1 MFANFIYF
9 IIALLIYETYQPPPE
24 PNFPLLQTLILFIG
38 LLALFALTS
47 WFQFNSLEK
56 QTSRGNFIRLDHRY
70 TRLITRQSILALV
83 VFGIH
88 LYGLNL
94 SSFFDHVQLLKLIP
108 TIQALIFLALFIFHL
123 AIIWY
128 CSHGVYRRMSASSES
143 RASYVWSQISFSTP
157 VLLPW
162 LLLSG
167 LADIIQTLPYALP
180 KRILS
185 STEGQILYFLVFLI
199 IVAMIGPAMIQ
210 KLWRCRPVE
219 AGAVRDRI
227 EALCR
232 RAGIGYA
239 NIMYWP
245 IFGGRMVTAGVMG
258 LIKRFRYILVTRA
271 LLDSLEPD
279 EIDAVIA
286 HEIGHV
292 KQKHLLFYLMFF
304 VGYMLLT
311 YAVYNLILYSIIYVS
326 PVLELFTTLG
336 IDQVTLTYLSFSVT
350 FIALFLIYF
359 RYIFGYFMRNFERQA
374 DTYVYAL
381 FDSARPLISTL
392 NKIAFTSGQSPD
404 RPNWH
409 HFSITERINYL
420 VRCENDRSAI
430 RLQADKLKKS
440 IAVYLIGMLAIG
452 IVGYNLNFGEFGKTL
467 SDRFFQKIVLREID
481 KHPQDPSLYRLLGDL
496 YYNTKNWTG
505 VQEAY
510 ERSLQLKPDNPHV
523 LNNLAWLY
531 ATCEDKRFR
540 DPERALMLAKAAAAI
555 SAAPHILDTLA
566 ESYYLNGYYEEAI
579 AAETRAR
586 DLARENRSYY
596 EGQLEKFRKALGY

>member
-1 MFANFIYF
+1 M
-9 IIALLIYETYQPPPE
+9 
-24 PNFPLLQTLILFIG
+24 
-38 LLALFALTS
+38 
-47 WFQFNSLEK
+47 
-56 QTSRGNFIRLDHRY
+56 SRGSFIRLDNSY
-70 TRLITRQSILALV
+70 NRLITRQSILALV
-83 VFGIH
+83 VFAIH

-94 SSFFDHVQLLKLIP
+94 TSFLAHVQFFKKIP
-108 TIQALIFLALFIFHL
+108 TIQAAIFLALFVFHL
-123 AIIWY
+123 SIIWY
-128 CSHGVYRRMSASSES
+128 ISHGVYQRLYTSSLTRS
-143 RASYVWSQISFSTP
+143 SYVWSQISFSTP

-162 LLLSG
+162 LVLSG
-167 LADIIQTLPYALP
+167 LADIIQALPFTLP
-180 KRILS
+180 KQFLS

-219 AGAVRDRI
+219 TGAVRDRI

-258 LIKRFRYILVTRA
+258 LVKRFRYILVTRA
-271 LLDSLEPD
+271 LLSSLEPD

-311 YAVYNLILYSIIYVS
+311 YAVYNLILYSIIYLS
-326 PVLELFTTLG
+326 PAFELFTRLG
-336 IDQVTLTYLSFSVT
+336 IDQVTLTYLSFSLA

-359 RYIFGYFMRNFERQA
+359 RFIFGYFMRNFERQA

-381 FDSARPLISTL
+381 FDSAQPLISTL
-392 NKIAFTSGQSPD
+392 NKIAYSSGQSPD

-420 VRCENDRSAI
+420 YRCENDRSAI
-430 RLQADKLKKS
+430 RRQADKLKKS

-452 IVGYNLNFGEFGKTL
+452 IIGYNLNFGEFGKAL
-467 SDRFFQKIVLREID
+467 SDRFFQKIILREIE
-481 KHPQDPSLYRLLGDL
+481 KHPEDPSLYRFLGDL
-496 YYNTKNWTG
+496 NYNAKNWAG

-510 ERSLQLKPDNPHV
+510 EKSLQLKPDDPHV

-531 ATCEDKRFR
+531 ATCEDQRFR
-540 DPERALMLAKAAAAI
+540 NPERALMLAKAAATI
-555 SAAPHILDTLA
+555 SAVPHILDTLA

-586 DLARENRSYY
+586 DLAQENHSYY
-596 EGQLEKFRKALGY
+596 DAQLEKFRKALGY

>member
-9 IIALLIYETYQPPPE
+9 IIALLIYETYQPPLE
-24 PNFPLLQTLILFIG
+24 PNFPPLQTLTLFFG
-38 LLALFALTS
+38 LLALFSVIS
-47 WFQFNSLEK
+47 WFQFSSLQK
-56 QTSRGNFIRLDHRY
+56 QSSRGNFIRLDHRY
-70 TRLITRQSILALV
+70 NRLITRQSILALV

-94 SSFFDHVQLLKLIP
+94 SSFLGNVQLFNKIP
-108 TIQALIFLALFIFHL
+108 TIQAAIFLALFICHL
-123 AIIWY
+123 AIVWY
-128 CSHGVYRRMSASSES
+128 NSHEVYRRLSASSIS

-162 LLLSG
+162 LILSG
-167 LADIIQTLPYALP
+167 VADIIQALP
-180 KRILS
+180 FTFPKQFLS
-185 STEGQILYFLVFLI
+185 STEGQIIYFLVFLI

-210 KLWRCRPVE
+210 KLWRCHPLE

-227 EALCR
+227 EALCK
-232 RAGIGYA
+232 RAGIEYA

-271 LLDSLEPD
+271 LLNSLEPD

-304 VGYMLLT
+304 GGYMLIT
-311 YAVYNLILYSIIYVS
+311 YAVYNLILYSVIYFS
-326 PVLELFTTLG
+326 PALELFTNLG
-336 IDQVTLTYLSFSVT
+336 IDQVTLTYLSFSLA

-374 DTYVYAL
+374 DTYVFAL
-381 FDSARPLISTL
+381 FDSAQPLISTL
-392 NKIAFTSGQSPD
+392 KKIAFTSGQSPD

-430 RLQADKLKKS
+430 RRQGDKLKKS
-440 IAVYLIGMLAIG
+440 IAVYLIGLLAIG
-452 IVGYNLNFGEFGKTL
+452 IVGYHLNFGEFGKAL
-467 SDRFFQKIVLREID
+467 SDRFFQKIVLREIE
-481 KHPQDPSLYRLLGDL
+481 KNPLDPSLYRFLGDL
-496 YYNTKNWTG
+496 YYNTKNWAG

-510 ERSLQLKPDNPHV
+510 ERSLELKPDNPHV

-531 ATCEDKRFR
+531 ATCEDQRFR

-555 SAAPHILDTLA
+555 SAVPHILDTLA
-566 ESYYLNGYYEEAI
+566 ESYFINGYYEEAI
-579 AAETRAR
+579 AAETRAL
-586 DLARENRSYY
+586 DLARDNRSYY
-596 EGQLEKFRKALGY
+596 ESQLEKFRKALGY